1 MHFSSQSRFFIV
13 TWCSLIW
20 KKCCLGHST
29 HLTPESLDHINF
41 STIIPFISHF
51 HHCWSR
57 FAQTRAS
64 SKYFELRVNRCQI
77 KASISRQLQARALN
91 LSSSVK
97 HVVIMLSLVK
107 KGDTFCFRAKARESV
122 HIDVEQQLLE
132 GQHWQYVLVLA
143 VIGVMNRLIWCKT
156 W

>member
-1 MHFSSQSRFFIV
+1 MQTVRIATNAMHFGYQSRFFIV
-13 TWCSLIW
+13 KWCSLIW

-51 HHCWSR
+51 HHWWSR

-64 SKYFELRVNRCQI
+64 SKYFELQVKRCQI

-91 LSSSVK
+91 SSSSVK

-107 KGDTFCFRAKARESV
+107 WVTPFVSELRQGSHQSTLMKSNNFWKAS
-122 HIDVEQQLLE
+122 
-132 GQHWQYVLVLA
+132 
-143 VIGVMNRLIWCKT
+143 IGNMYWY
-156 W
+156 